1 MSQLSTVPA
10 CLSVF
15 DAVPVFP
22 LRYFSDHVYLCNLFL
37 HNLHYLW
44 RGGAFRLR
52 CFFAGLTCLT
62 ASGAVTVRTGFR
74 FFSWTGFRPVLKTLG
89 PSLTFCYSCA
99 HIDQEWLLVR
109 VTPDILFKC
118 FVGFSF
124 RCNSKQFSPNFC

>member
-22 LRYFSDHVYLCNLFL
+22 LRYFLDHVYLCNLFL

-62 ASGAVTVRTGFR
+62 ASGAVTVRTSQPPDSKPSAIVIGQYSSKAVAGKELSLSSWCIASLYIYH
-74 FFSWTGFRPVLKTLG
+74 FSTVIDFSSQK
-89 PSLTFCYSCA
+89 YSGSTA
-99 HIDQEWLLVR
+99 H
-109 VTPDILFKC
+109 K
-118 FVGFSF
+118 
-124 RCNSKQFSPNFC
+124 NSWYH